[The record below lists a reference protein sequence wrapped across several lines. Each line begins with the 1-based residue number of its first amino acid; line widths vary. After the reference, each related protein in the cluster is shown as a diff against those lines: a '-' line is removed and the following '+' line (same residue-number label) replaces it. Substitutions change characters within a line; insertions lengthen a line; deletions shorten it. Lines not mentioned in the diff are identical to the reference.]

1 MTGSRTEHRL
11 ADVLGLIAEEMAE
24 LARLADALDA
34 AIAGLASRLVVKDAR
49 TLADCQAA
57 DLFAQRLTG
66 AADFVASL
74 GASVSADARVD
85 LTEAIQRLGLGD
97 QARRF
102 AGSPPRSDPSPD
114 RGGVVCFFDAP

>member
-1 MTGSRTEHRL
+1 MTASHTEHRL
-11 ADVLGLIAEEMAE
+11 ADVLGLVAEELAE
-24 LARLADALDA
+24 LASLADALDA

-66 AADFVASL
+66 AAEFVASL
-74 GASVSADARVD
+74 GTGVPADARVD
-85 LTEAIQRLGLGD
+85 LTLAIRRLGLAD

-102 AGSPPRSDPSPD
+102 AGSPPTSDPSPD